1 MNIILMLIFVIEA
14 VIGFASCAYIVV
26 TLFTTMGSKF
36 YRKAKYGI
44 SLFD

>member
-1 MNIILMLIFVIEA
+1 MNIGYILFFVVETVIGLLSTLYLFFSLFFVIGQK
-14 VIGFASCAYIVV
+14 I
-26 TLFTTMGSKF
+26 

>member
-26 TLFTTMGSKF
+26 TLLTTLGNKF
-36 YRKAKYGI
+36 YRKTKYGI
-44 SLFD
+44 SLYD

>member
-1 MNIILMLIFVIEA
+1 MVEILVILFG
-14 VIGFASCAYIVV
+14 VIVGGLPTIYVIYQAFATIA
-26 TLFTTMGSKF
+26 MKF

>member
-1 MNIILMLIFVIEA
+1 MNIGYILFFIVETIIGALSTLYLFISLFV
-14 VIGFASCAYIVV
+14 VIGQKI
-26 TLFTTMGSKF
+26 